1 MNKNIF
7 IVVGGLILSAC
18 APYSF
23 RGADFENVKLGM
35 SKAEV
40 AQSAGRPTSVI
51 GSRKITASTVEVL
64 EYRRGGLWWGDL
76 DESYWFFFNNDKL
89 EKWGRPGDHLRY
101 IE

>member
-1 MNKNIF
+1 MNKSIY
-7 IVVGGLILSAC
+7 IGIGGLILSAC
-18 APYSF
+18 APYPF

-40 AQSAGRPTSVI
+40 AQNAGRPTHVI
-51 GSRKITASTVEVL
+51 GSRNIDGRTVEVL

-76 DESYWFFFNNDKL
+76 DESYWLFFNNDKL

-101 IE
+101 VE